1 MKMVLVIVQEAD
13 VRALLDKLV
22 ENGLRA
28 TKISSTGGF
37 LRTGNA
43 TLLMGVENDQVAGV
57 VSIIRATCR
66 TRTSFV
72 SVLPYAMGG
81 AEGAFMINPLEV
93 EVGGAH
99 IFVWKVQRA
108 GGY

>member
-1 MKMVLVIVQEAD
+1 MKMILAIVQEAD
-13 VRALLDKLV
+13 TRLLLDKFV
-22 ENGLRA
+22 QNGLRA

-43 TLLMGVENDQVAGV
+43 TILLGVEDDQMPGV
-57 VSIIRATCR
+57 VGIIGATCR
-66 TRTSFV
+66 RRRQFV
-72 SVLPYAMGG
+72 STLPYAMGG
-81 AEGAFMINPLEV
+81 AEGAFVMSPLEV

-99 IFVWKVQRA
+99 IFIWTVEHA

>member
-1 MKMVLVIVQEAD
+1 MKMILAIVQEDD

-37 LRTGNA
+37 LRIGNV
-43 TLLMGVENDQVAGV
+43 TVLMGVEDDQVAGV

-66 TRTSFV
+66 TRMTFV
-72 SVLPYAMGG
+72 NPAAYSPEGM
-81 AEGAFMINPLEV
+81 GAFMIQPIEV

-99 IFVWKVQRA
+99 IFVWKVERA
-108 GGY
+108 GAY

>member
-1 MKMVLVIVQEAD
+1 MKMILAIVQEND

-28 TKISSTGGF
+28 TRISSTGGF

-43 TLLMGVENDQVAGV
+43 TVLLGVEDDQVAGV

-66 TRTSFV
+66 TRTTFV
-72 SVLPYAMGG
+72 SATAFAMEGM
-81 AEGAFMINPLEV
+81 GAFVGQPLEV

-99 IFVWKVQRA
+99 IFVWKVERA